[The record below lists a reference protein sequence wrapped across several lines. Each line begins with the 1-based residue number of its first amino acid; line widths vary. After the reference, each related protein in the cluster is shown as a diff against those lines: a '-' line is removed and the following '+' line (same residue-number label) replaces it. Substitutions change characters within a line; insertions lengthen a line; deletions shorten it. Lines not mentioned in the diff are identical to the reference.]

1 MAVEDLRLQARQEL
15 EGIGVSPESASFL
28 VHDRPPG
35 GWESLVTS
43 DQLRAEIAGL
53 RTELHDEVGG
63 LRTELRDEIA
73 TLRTE
78 TREEFGKVRAEM
90 ANLAAELRKE
100 MQSQTRWLTGVLLVG
115 MSLVAGILRIG

>member
-43 DQLRAEIAGL
+43 DQLRAEISAL
-53 RTELHDEVGG
+53 T
-63 LRTELRDEIA
+63 
-73 TLRTE
+73 
-78 TREEFGKVRAEM
+78 
-90 ANLAAELRKE
+90 AELRKE

-115 MSLVAGILRIG
+115 MSLVAGILRVG